1 MITDTQ
7 LSILTRALFD
17 KVGNLEAV
25 SEITGLTKG
34 QLSKCQTLPGPE
46 RETSVLSLR
55 SIIRLEEMLAEPVMT
70 GAIAALIR
78 AKAQR
83 APKPLLVE
91 ACELTEAAVA
101 LQKAVREAGA
111 RLSRNETV
119 GLHAILNL
127 VQRELDEVRA
137 KLPPIDPAQE
147 G

>member
-1 MITDTQ
+1 MITPTQ
-7 LSILTRALFD
+7 LSILTRTLFE
-17 KVGNLEAV
+17 KFGTLEAV

-34 QLSKCQTLPGPE
+34 HLSTCQTLPGPE

-55 SIIRLEEMLAEPVMT
+55 TIIRLEEMLAEPVMT

-101 LQKAVREAGA
+101 LQKAVREAGG

-137 KLPPIDPAQE
+137 KLPPIDAAQ
-147 G
+147 GG